1 MNIFKKLRDDDSST
15 SSTTSEQQ
23 IIEMQGQIDAINR
36 SQAVIE
42 FNLDGTI
49 ITANDNFLGAMGYS
63 LEEVQGHHHSLFVD
77 ADYKNSTEYQR
88 FWEQLRTGQ
97 FSSGEYQRF
106 AKGGKEVWI
115 QASYN
120 PIFDGRGKP
129 YKVIKYASDI
139 TQQKLQAADHE
150 GQMDAISKSQA
161 VIEFNLDGT
170 IITANDNFLGA
181 VGYGLHEIQG
191 QHHRIFVG
199 DDYKNTSEYREF
211 WNSLARGEY
220 HAGEFQ
226 RFSKTGEEIWIQAS
240 YNPILGTNGKPFK
253 VVKYA
258 SDITAQKQFQ
268 ASIESILERCTEVI
282 DSMANG
288 DLTNQITMDFPAEFE
303 ALKTS
308 FNACQKNLQSTIS
321 NIRNVSTNVAS
332 GSTEI
337 SQGNLDLSHRT
348 EDQAASLEKT
358 ATSMEE
364 MTSTVK
370 QNAENASYANQLA
383 KNARDKAEEGG
394 EVVNNAMQAMQKIN
408 ASSKEISDII
418 SVIDEIAF
426 QTNLLALNASVEA
439 ARAGEQGRG
448 FAVVASEVRNL
459 AGRSATAAKEIK
471 TLIEDSSGKVEEG
484 SRLVN
489 QSGETLDEIVE
500 GVKQVATIIGEISA
514 ASEEQSEGIEEVN
527 RAILQMDQLT
537 QQNAAL
543 VEEAASASK
552 HLSEEA
558 DTLAELV
565 DSFNI
570 DGKSASG
577 SNAGQNGF
585 VERRGADRP
594 WSQSSNSGASSP
606 KPAAVEAPLAATGT
620 DGGDQWEEF

>member
-1 MNIFKKLRDDDSST
+1 MNIFKKLSDDGSSA
-15 SSTTSEQQ
+15 SSSASENQ
-23 IIEMQGQIDAINR
+23 IREMQSQIDAINR

-42 FNLDGTI
+42 FELDGTI

-63 LEEVQGHHHSLFVD
+63 LEDIRGKHHGMFVD
-77 ADYKNSTEYQR
+77 ASYRNTSDYQR
-88 FWEQLRTGQ
+88 FWEQLGAGQ

-106 AKGGKEVWI
+106 ANGDKEVWI

-120 PIFDGRGKP
+120 PIFDAQGNP

-139 TQQKLQAADHE
+139 TQQKMQAADHQ
-150 GQMDAISKSQA
+150 GQIDAISKSQA

-170 IITANDNFLGA
+170 IITANNNFLGA
-181 VGYGLHEIQG
+181 VGYALHEIQG

-199 DDYKNTSEYREF
+199 QDYKNTDEYREF

-226 RFSKTGEEIWIQAS
+226 RFSKTGDEIWIQAS
-240 YNPILGTNGKPFK
+240 YNPIMGTNGKPVK

-258 SDITAQKQFQ
+258 SDITAQKKFQ
-268 ASIESILERCTEVI
+268 ASIEAILKRCTEVI

-288 DLTNQITMDFPAEFE
+288 DLTNQIEMEFPKEFE

-308 FNACQKNLQSTIS
+308 FNDCQKNLQSTIS
-321 NIRNVSTNVAS
+321 NIRNVSNNVAG

-394 EVVNNAMQAMQKIN
+394 EVVKNAMQAMQKIN

-489 QSGETLDEIVE
+489 QSGETLEEIVD

-514 ASEEQSEGIEEVN
+514 ASEEQSVGIEEVN

-565 DSFNI
+565 DSFSIGN
-570 DGKSASG
+570 GSSASPA
-577 SNAGQNGF
+577 SSPQPF

-594 WSQSSNSGASSP
+594 WSQSSNAS
-606 KPAAVEAPLAATGT
+606 PAPEQSATAPQPAATGT
-620 DGGDQWEEF
+620 DNADHWEEF